1 MRKLKRQVLPE
12 RIVEAFLRAAPMT
25 LPVLSIAS
33 ARLFCDKALCCRS
46 RNATSRFGMTLAG
59 WLGIISAPPRA
70 EPSGLPLASSSA
82 PESMEAQQQA
92 WRTMNSPTHPDGMQR
107 DDACKTVIFAN
118 LGIPT
123 CLRAS
128 KSTRP
133 KHGCSGPIQ
142 RVLTVDHGRADCA
155 RCTGAASPTR
165 RDCTSFIGRCTRPDF
180 KRSVAGRRR
189 ASGCIRGSC
198 HRRSISG

>member
-92 WRTMNSPTHPDGMQR
+92 WRTMNSPTHSGSGSWADL
-107 DDACKTVIFAN
+107 V
-118 LGIPT
+118 PT
-123 CLRAS
+123 
-128 KSTRP
+128 
-133 KHGCSGPIQ
+133 
-142 RVLTVDHGRADCA
+142 
-155 RCTGAASPTR
+155 
-165 RDCTSFIGRCTRPDF
+165 
-180 KRSVAGRRR
+180 
-189 ASGCIRGSC
+189 
-198 HRRSISG
+198 